1 MNDWLMSQG
10 VSTPQ
15 AGLWAGLL
23 LGLILAGVLVWIFSR
38 RASLAER
45 ARFEPEIAELERKLD
60 EARISLAETSQQNA
74 TLQARSE
81 EREHNFQQQIQQL
94 EQAELR
100 LSEHFERLAG
110 KIFEDRS
117 EKFSDLNR
125 KQLDTLLS
133 PLSEKLTEFRN
144 TVTETHRQE
153 TAQHQVL
160 QSKLKD
166 LEQLN
171 VRLHEDAT
179 HLTRALTTNVKAQ
192 GSWGE
197 QQLER
202 LLELAGLQKGRDYST
217 QFSVTTD
224 TGQRVQ
230 PDLVVH
236 LPEAKSIVLD
246 SKVSLAAW
254 TRYQSAETDEQRD
267 AALKEHI
274 VSMRQHIRNLGEKR
288 YAELPGLDALDFVLM
303 FVPIEAAF
311 IAALQA
317 DPDLPLFALQNRIAL
332 ISPTNF
338 LATMRTVAS
347 VWAVHRQNRNAHEI
361 ARRAGMLYDKFC
373 GFVDNLQK
381 LGDRLQ
387 QAQQSYDEAFG
398 QLSTGAGNLVRQTE
412 MLRELGA
419 RNTKQLEAGLV
430 DVAASAKADADAD
443 ADVNADA
450 DADAEVYGVDEEMGE
465 VPGGPDWQSGLN

>member
-1 MNDWLMSQG
+1 MNNWLISQG
-10 VSTPQ
+10 ISNPQ
-15 AGLWAGLL
+15 AGFWAGLF
-23 LGLILAGVLVWIFSR
+23 LGLLLAVILAWMFSR
-38 RASLAER
+38 RASQIER
-45 ARFEPEIAELERKLD
+45 SRHEPEITRLEQKLEELRSELS
-60 EARISLAETSQQNA
+60 EAAQQNA
-74 TLQARSE
+74 KLQARGD
-81 EREHNFQQQIQQL
+81 EREISFQRQIKQL
-94 EQAELR
+94 EESELR

-110 KIFEDRS
+110 RIFEERS

-171 VRLHEDAT
+171 ERLHEDAT

-192 GSWGE
+192 GNWGE

-202 LLELAGLQKGRDYST
+202 LLEVAGLQKGQDYST
-217 QFSVTTD
+217 QFSVTD
-224 TGQRVQ
+224 DNGQRVQ

-254 TRYQSAETDEQRD
+254 VRYQSAETDAQRES
-267 AALKEHI
+267 ALKEHI
-274 VSMRQHIRNLGEKR
+274 QSIRQHIKTLGEKR

-303 FVPIEAAF
+303 FVPIESAL

-317 DPDLPLFALQNRIAL
+317 DPELPVLALSHRIAL

-361 ARRAGMLYDKFC
+361 ARRAGFLYDKFC
-373 GFVDNLQK
+373 GFIDNLQK
-381 LGDRLQ
+381 LGDRLN

-398 QLSTGAGNLVRQTE
+398 QLSSGSGNLVRQAE

-419 RNTKQLEAGLV
+419 RNTKQLEAALAEQSN
-430 DVAASAKADADAD
+430 DAAESIETLSDEMDSEAKTPPLTP
-443 ADVNADA
+443 NS
-450 DADAEVYGVDEEMGE
+450 
-465 VPGGPDWQSGLN
+465 P

>member
-23 LGLILAGVLVWIFSR
+23 VGLLLAALAAWLFSR
-38 RASLAER
+38 RASLQER
-45 ARFEPEIAELERKLD
+45 SRYEPELAELEQKLEDSRK
-60 EARISLAETSQQNA
+60 SLAETSQDNA
-74 TLQARSE
+74 MLQARSE
-81 EREHNFQQQIQQL
+81 ERERNFQQQIHQL

-110 KIFEDRS
+110 KIFEERAG
-117 EKFSDLNR
+117 KFSDLNR

-133 PLSEKLTEFRN
+133 PLNEKLTEFRN

-160 QSKLKD
+160 QARLKD

-171 VRLHEDAT
+171 ERLHEDAT

-192 GSWGE
+192 GNWGE

-202 LLELAGLQKGRDYST
+202 LLELAGLQKGQDYST
-217 QFSVTTD
+217 QYSVTTD
-224 TGQRVQ
+224 NGQRVQ

-254 TRYQSAETDEQRD
+254 TRYQSAETDAQREM
-267 AALKEHI
+267 ALKEHI
-274 VSMRQHIRNLGEKR
+274 VSIRQHIKNLGEKR

-303 FVPIEAAF
+303 FVPVEAAL
-311 IAALQA
+311 IAALQS
-317 DPDLPLFALQNRIAL
+317 DPELPVVALNHRIAL

-361 ARRAGMLYDKFC
+361 ARRAGLLYDKFC

-419 RNTKQLEAGLV
+419 RNTKQLEAGLSEQSTDTAVETENLLV
-430 DVAASAKADADAD
+430 DSDDVVESGAS
-443 ADVNADA
+443 
-450 DADAEVYGVDEEMGE
+450 
-465 VPGGPDWQSGLN
+465 GPESRLN

>member
-1 MNDWLMSQG
+1 
-10 VSTPQ
+10 
-15 AGLWAGLL
+15 
-23 LGLILAGVLVWIFSR
+23 
-38 RASLAER
+38 
-45 ARFEPEIAELERKLD
+45 
-60 EARISLAETSQQNA
+60 
-74 TLQARSE
+74 
-81 EREHNFQQQIQQL
+81 
-94 EQAELR
+94 
-100 LSEHFERLAG
+100 
-110 KIFEDRS
+110 
-117 EKFSDLNR
+117 
-125 KQLDTLLS
+125 
-133 PLSEKLTEFRN
+133 
-144 TVTETHRQE
+144 
-153 TAQHQVL
+153 
-160 QSKLKD
+160 
-166 LEQLN
+166 
-171 VRLHEDAT
+171 AT

-192 GSWGE
+192 GNWGE

-202 LLELAGLQKGRDYST
+202 LLEMAGLQKGQDYST
-217 QFSVTTD
+217 QFSITTD
-224 TGQRVQ
+224 DGQRVQ

-254 TRYQSAETDEQRD
+254 TRYQSAETDEQRET
-267 AALKEHI
+267 ALKEHI
-274 VSMRQHIRNLGEKR
+274 ASIRQHIKNLGEKR

-303 FVPIEAAF
+303 FVPVESAL

-317 DPDLPLFALQNRIAL
+317 DADLPIFALNHRIAL
-332 ISPTNF
+332 VSPTNF

-419 RNTKQLEAGLV
+419 RNTKQLDSGLA
-430 DVAASAKADADAD
+430 DLSA
-443 ADVNADA
+443 
-450 DADAEVYGVDEEMGE
+450 DEEDVDKNLLRDE
-465 VPGGPDWQSGLN
+465 DQPPQDNLSSSSRVN

>member
-1 MNDWLMSQG
+1 MNDWLLAQG
-10 VSTPQ
+10 ISTPQ
-15 AGLWAGLL
+15 AGVWAGLM
-23 LGLILAGVLVWIFSR
+23 LGVWLAVVLSWWFSR
-38 RASLAER
+38 RGSLAER
-45 ARFEPEIAELERKLD
+45 ARLEPEVQMLELKLEQLRSELSD
-60 EARISLAETSQQNA
+60 AGQHNA
-74 TLQARSE
+74 QLQARNE
-81 EREHNFQQQIQQL
+81 EREHSFTRQIQQL

-100 LSEHFERLAG
+100 LSENFERLAG
-110 KIFEDRS
+110 RIFEERS
-117 EKFSDLNR
+117 EKFTDLNR
-125 KQLDTLLS
+125 RQLDTLLS

-160 QSKLKD
+160 QTKLKD

-171 VRLHEDAT
+171 QRLHDDAT
-179 HLTRALTTNVKAQ
+179 HLTQALTSNVKAQ
-192 GSWGE
+192 GNWGE

-202 LLELAGLQKGRDYST
+202 LLELAGLQKGQDYST
-217 QFSVTTD
+217 QFSITTD
-224 TGQRVQ
+224 SGQRVQ

-254 TRYQSAETDEQRD
+254 VRYQSAATDEQRD
-267 AALKEHI
+267 TALKEHI
-274 VSMRQHIRNLGEKR
+274 QSIRQHIRNLGEKR

-303 FVPIEAAF
+303 FVPVEAAL

-317 DPDLPLFALQNRIAL
+317 DSDLPVLALSHRIAL

-361 ARRAGMLYDKFC
+361 ARRAGFLYDKFC
-373 GFVDNLQK
+373 GFIDNLQK
-381 LGDRLQ
+381 LGERLS

-398 QLSTGAGNLVRQTE
+398 QLSTGTGNLVRQAE
-412 MLRELGA
+412 LLRELGA
-419 RNTKQLEAGLV
+419 RNTRQLEAGLSEE
-430 DVAASAKADADAD
+430 SAGA
-443 ADVNADA
+443 
-450 DADAEVYGVDEEMGE
+450 GWMGDTE
-465 VPGGPDWQSGLN
+465 GQNKENPPDPGQGTGKPGLK

>member
-1 MNDWLMSQG
+1 MNEWLMSQG
-10 VSTPQ
+10 ISTPQ
-15 AGLWAGLL
+15 AGLWAGVLIGLL
-23 LGLILAGVLVWIFSR
+23 LTVIFAWLFSR
-38 RASLAER
+38 RASQVER
-45 ARFEPEIAELERKLD
+45 DRLEPEILQLERKL
-60 EARISLAETSQQNA
+60 EVTRTRLAETSQDTA
-74 TLQARSE
+74 MLQARSE
-81 EREHNFQQQIQQL
+81 ERERNFQQQIQQL

-100 LSEHFERLAG
+100 LSENFERLAG
-110 KIFEDRS
+110 KIFEERS

-133 PLSEKLTEFRN
+133 PLNEKLTEFRN

-171 VRLHEDAT
+171 ERLHEDAT

-192 GSWGE
+192 GNWGE

-202 LLELAGLQKGRDYST
+202 LLEMAGLQKGQDYST
-217 QFSVTTD
+217 QFSITTD
-224 TGQRVQ
+224 DGQRVQ

-246 SKVSLAAW
+246 SKLSLSAW
-254 TRYQSAETDEQRD
+254 TRYQSAETDEQRET
-267 AALKEHI
+267 ALKEHI
-274 VSMRQHIRNLGEKR
+274 ASIRQHIKNLGEKR

-303 FVPIEAAF
+303 FVPVESAL

-317 DPDLPLFALQNRIAL
+317 DADLPIFALNHRIAL
-332 ISPTNF
+332 VSPTNF

-361 ARRAGMLYDKFC
+361 ARRAGILYDKFC

-387 QAQQSYDEAFG
+387 QARQSYDEAFG

-419 RNTKQLEAGLV
+419 RNTKQIEAGLSEQAGSNELPAETM
-430 DVAASAKADADAD
+430 VADNERITENTTSK
-443 ADVNADA
+443 
-450 DADAEVYGVDEEMGE
+450 
-465 VPGGPDWQSGLN
+465 PDSRLN

>member
-1 MNDWLMSQG
+1 MNDWLISQG

-23 LGLILAGVLVWIFSR
+23 FGLLLAAVSAWFGAR
-38 RASLAER
+38 RASQSER
-45 ARFEPEIAELERKLD
+45 NQLGPEIAGLKQRLEQSRTD
-60 EARISLAETSQQNA
+60 LAQANQDNASQ
-74 TLQARSE
+74 LARSE
-81 EREHNFQQQIQQL
+81 ERERSFQQQIKQL

-110 KIFEDRS
+110 KIFEERS

-125 KQLDTLLS
+125 KQLDALLS
-133 PLSEKLTEFRN
+133 PLNEKLTEFRN

-160 QSKLKD
+160 HSRLKD

-171 VRLHEDAT
+171 ERLHADAT
-179 HLTRALTTNVKAQ
+179 HLTQALTTNVKAQ
-192 GSWGE
+192 GNWGE

-202 LLELAGLQKGRDYST
+202 LLELAGLQKGQDYST

-224 TGQRVQ
+224 SGQRVQ

-246 SKVSLAAW
+246 SKLSLLAW
-254 TRYQSAETDEQRD
+254 TRYQSAESD
-267 AALKEHI
+267 AEREKALKEHLI
-274 VSMRQHIRNLGEKR
+274 SIRQHIRNLAEKR

-303 FVPIEAAF
+303 FVPVEAAL

-317 DPDLPLFALQNRIAL
+317 DAELPVFALNHRIAL

-361 ARRAGMLYDKFC
+361 ARRAGLLYDKFC
-373 GFVDNLQK
+373 GFIDNLQG
-381 LGDRLQ
+381 LGDRLK

-398 QLSTGAGNLVRQTE
+398 KLTSGSGNLVRQTE

-419 RNTKQLEAGLV
+419 RNTRQLDAGLV
-430 DVAASAKADADAD
+430 DLSE
-443 ADVNADA
+443 N
-450 DADAEVYGVDEEMGE
+450 EESSE
-465 VPGGPDWQSGLN
+465 NRRLTTDL